1 MASTCTYIHVYV
13 QTHVSMYDPYIYI
26 PTLTH
31 TSETGGGKG
40 KKGGKKESG
49 KQSGRE
55 RQRNRK
61 TGVRGK

>member
-13 QTHVSMYDPYIYI
+13 QTHVSMYDPHIYI

-40 KKGGKKESG
+40 KKGEKRGREAERE
-49 KQSGRE
+49 RE
-55 RQRNRK
+55 RQRDRK
-61 TGVRGK
+61 TGFRGK